1 MDSKK
6 YKKFIQHLIAL
17 NALVGFVML
26 LSGCELL
33 GPELGVKLPMDP
45 DVEQLGE
52 EKENGDIVYSQL
64 ENTGSEEESEALVVE
79 EYIGTGK
86 FVSTDDKKK
95 SQKKAE
101 GKYTLNFDEAD
112 LREVTKIILSD
123 MLGENYV
130 MSPKVGGK
138 VTLQTTR
145 PLTKEELLPTLE
157 MLYQMNNVALL
168 NEDGT
173 YRVEPIANALQ
184 GGGAPE
190 LGQAGKN
197 LLPGYQIKIIPLE
210 YVGVNDMMEVLKP
223 LIPPKAIL
231 RVDVARN
238 MLMVAGSARELE
250 RILDTVQTFDVNLL
264 DGMSFGLY
272 PLDNIDVGDA
282 VAELEKLTNQANEGP
297 LAGMFRFIPMERLNA
312 IMVITPQSKYLKEVK
327 KWIVRLDRADSVT
340 GEGVVVYR
348 CQHVDAIQLAETLN
362 SIFSGSGIEV
372 KRKASLAPGRQAAT
386 MSNKAPVKGTKT
398 TSVQVRKST
407 NNATEL
413 SDLTDVRVIADEPN
427 NALIVIA
434 RPQQYKIVHK
444 IIKQLDVMPLQ
455 VLIDATIVAVKL
467 TDDLKYGVQWKF
479 KNSLPGDKSGLGILS
494 TAADGALNSI
504 FPGFSYIVSGGD
516 SVDLILN
523 MLASRNALNVISAPS
538 LMVLN
543 NQEATIQVGDQV
555 PIRTSESTNTSGG
568 GINPIQTSNIEMRD
582 TGVTLK
588 VTPRVNAN
596 GVVLMDIDESVDTA
610 QSTTSSGIDSPT
622 ITQRKINSSIAVISG
637 ETIVLGGLISE
648 THTLNK
654 SGIPFLH
661 ELPWIGDLFGTTTKN
676 KVKDELIVMITP
688 RVIENKHDARKVAR
702 EFKRKLTG
710 IFEDMPKKEV
720 SSGELDGGS

>member
-1 MDSKK
+1 
-6 YKKFIQHLIAL
+6 
-17 NALVGFVML
+17 
-26 LSGCELL
+26 
-33 GPELGVKLPMDP
+33 MDP
-45 DVEQLGE
+45 EVEQLGE
-52 EKENGDIVYSQL
+52 KKEDDDIFYSQL
-64 ENTGSEEESEALVVE
+64 ENPDSSEEGGDKLVAE
-79 EYIGTGK
+79 EYVGTGQ
-86 FVSTDDKKK
+86 FISANDKKK

-157 MLYQMNNVALL
+157 MLFQMNNVALL

-173 YRVEPIANALQ
+173 YRVEPLANALQ

-190 LGQAGKN
+190 IGQVGKQ
-197 LLPGYQIKIIPLE
+197 LHPGYQVKIIPLE
-210 YVGVNDMMEVLKP
+210 FVGVNDMLEILKP
-223 LIPPKAIL
+223 LVPPKAIL
-231 RVDVARN
+231 RADTARN

-272 PLDNIDVGDA
+272 PLENIDVSDA
-282 VAELEKLTNQANEGP
+282 VAELEKLINQADDGP
-297 LAGMFRFIPMERLNA
+297 LSGMFRFVPMERLNA
-312 IMVITPQSKYLKEVK
+312 VMVITPQSKYLKEVK
-327 KWIVRLDRADSVT
+327 KWIARLDRADSVT

-348 CQHVDAIQLAETLN
+348 VQHVDAIQLAETLN
-362 SIFSGSGIEV
+362 SIFTGTGIQV
-372 KRKASLAPGRQAAT
+372 KKKVSLAPGRQAAT
-386 MSNKAPVKGTKT
+386 ISNKAPVEGTKKT
-398 TSVQVRKST
+398 TIKVRKPS

-434 RPQQYKIVHK
+434 RPQQYKTVHK

-555 PIRTSESTNTSGG
+555 PIRTTESTNTSGSL
-568 GINPIQTSNIEMRD
+568 NPIQTSSIEMRD

-596 GVVLMDIDESVDTA
+596 GIVLMDIDESVDTA
-610 QSTTSSGIDSPT
+610 TTTITSGIDSPT
-622 ITQRKINSSIAVISG
+622 ITQRKINSSIAVVSG

-648 THTLNK
+648 THTLTK
-654 SGIPFLH
+654 TGIPFLH
-661 ELPWIGDLFGTTTKN
+661 DLPWIGDLFGTTTKN
-676 KVKDELIVMITP
+676 KEKDELIVMITP

-702 EFKRKLTG
+702 EYKRKLTG
-710 IFEDMPKKEV
+710 IFEDMPKKKDDSFSEF
-720 SSGELDGGS
+720 DGGS